1 PRAHRTR
8 STRQTPMRADDSV
21 TARLGV
27 RVQVMHD
34 LVFTLA
40 LVQVAEYS
48 NPDERQAAAASRA
61 LYARRKRVKQHVTF
75 RHPFTPSPRV
85 YRTRSTC
92 QTLHSCEGLSS
103 R

>member
-1 PRAHRTR
+1 
-8 STRQTPMRADDSV
+8 
-21 TARLGV
+21 
-27 RVQVMHD
+27 MHD

-75 RHPFTPSPRV
+75 RHSVHPFAAVSPHAVHLSNTP
-85 YRTRSTC
+85 
-92 QTLHSCEGLSS
+92 
-103 R
+103 

>member
-1 PRAHRTR
+1 
-8 STRQTPMRADDSV
+8 
-21 TARLGV
+21 
-27 RVQVMHD
+27 MHD

-75 RHPFTPSPRV
+75 RHPFTPSPRE

-92 QTLHSCEGLSS
+92 LPGMTDTEVLSKYRSAAATRSRSPSNLAHSSG
-103 R
+103 